1 MKQTHKFQAGFNLL
15 EVLIAIAIFAIGM
28 MALASLQGNL
38 TRSAADAN
46 TRTVATNIA
55 EELIENR
62 RGFAR
67 ITDPTN
73 TFPAF
78 DDIVNETAT
87 VTRGGITYTV
97 VSDVTSYWYD
107 LASDAFTTTEPT
119 GSPVPDYKLMQVNV
133 SWTAPNF
140 RSVEGTELSGAD
152 VGTGSITISDTISSL
167 TSAASSKV
175 ATQEE
180 HEIPAPAVDYN
191 PGQRPDI
198 VSLSLGD
205 NKFKESLLP
214 EPDVIRRNELV
225 ETRFDVITYS
235 QTDAGALFLRREE
248 FIAVSCEC
256 SLRAPPGDPELSG
269 RRPTVW
275 AGDEYAEG
283 HLVDKPYGVSA
294 NNQQS
299 AFCDICCR
307 DHHDGGSSTDD
318 HADTAVNAYDPFRPT
333 SEYWDSGSFDGDH
346 KHYNRVRNGNNPP
359 TLELADAVNDTYVE
373 ACKLVRKD
381 GFFKVAQDFRQ
392 EDRHVFPQDFLDDQS
407 EVDTYSAY
415 VTQAADDYENA
426 AYVDYETAPPCI
438 GGPSPCVEEPSYGA
452 DYPDAAGDGEFPT
465 WTELPLD
472 GQATQQLRSRGIYID
487 YLSYDLRTVIDCLRA
502 GGDEDSCQTG
512 DVVLDRTLSTN
523 ILEIIPF
530 YDVQLTF
537 LNRWTETPTNTPV
550 DTTNEGLEDDNAHSR
565 GVASKQALGGSVVD
579 ASGHRGNL
587 GLTDTAMTDP
597 QYASNIIGNTIVVQA
612 LDDSGNGGGD
622 PEPDPNP
629 IVAGNITE
637 TVSGLQATDI
647 EVVGVNGAQCDRTV
661 GGYSCSVPPTAS
673 NPRLRVHGYGQNNQN
688 RYACSTG
695 SLLIKNSEVVN
706 GANAEAVFELHASP
720 TNPEGTTYN
729 IHVQSPACGST

>member
-1 MKQTHKFQAGFNLL
+1 MNMNHTRQSGFNLL

-46 TRTVATNIA
+46 TRTVAVNLA
-55 EELIENR
+55 ETLIETR

-67 ITDPTN
+67 VTDPTN
-73 TFPAF
+73 TLPAY
-78 DDIVNETAT
+78 DDIADETIT
-87 VTRGGITYTV
+87 VTRGGITYTINSV
-97 VSDVTSYWYD
+97 VTPYWYN
-107 LASDAFTTTEPT
+107 LAGDNFTTTEPG
-119 GSPVPDYKLMQVNV
+119 GSPIPDYKLMTVTVN
-133 SWTAPNF
+133 WAAPDF
-140 RSVEGTELSGAD
+140 RSVEGTEVAI
-152 VGTGSITISDTISSL
+152 GTGSITVADTISSL
-167 TSAASSKV
+167 TSAASSRV
-175 ATQEE
+175 LTQEKQDVA
-180 HEIPAPAVDYN
+180 APPVDYN
-191 PGQRPDI
+191 PGARPDI

-248 FIAVSCEC
+248 FAVVSCEC
-256 SLRAPPGDPELSG
+256 TLKAPSGDPETSG
-269 RRPTVW
+269 RRPTIW

-283 HLVDKPYGVSA
+283 HFVDKPYGVEA

-299 AFCDICCR
+299 AFCGICCR

-318 HADTAVNAYDPFRPT
+318 HSDTAVNQYDPFKPT
-333 SEYWDSGSFDGDH
+333 TEYWTTGTFDGDH

-392 EDRHVFPQDFLDDQS
+392 EDRHVFPEDFLDDQS
-407 EVDTYSAY
+407 EVDTYSDY
-415 VTQAADDYENA
+415 VTEAADAYEDA
-426 AYVDYETAPPCI
+426 AYPNYEAGPPCI
-438 GGPSPCVEEPSYGA
+438 GGPSPCVAEPDYGNP
-452 DYPDAAGDGEFPT
+452 YPDDLGNNKFPT
-465 WTELPLD
+465 WTELPLAGED
-472 GQATQQLRSRGIYID
+472 TQQLRSRGLYID
-487 YLSYDLRTVIDCLRA
+487 YLSSDLRSVLDCLRS

-565 GVASKQALGGSVVD
+565 GVASKEALGGSDVE

-587 GLTDTAMTDP
+587 GLTDTAMINPQFSSDVMQDTIEVQAEDGSGGGGGTPNPGTDP
-597 QYASNIIGNTIVVQA
+597 V
-612 LDDSGNGGGD
+612 
-622 PEPDPNP
+622 
-629 IVAGNITE
+629 VAGNVSE
-637 TVSGLQATDI
+637 TVNGLQATDI
-647 EVVGVNGAQCDRTV
+647 EVIGLNGAVCDRTV
-661 GGYSCSVPPTAS
+661 GGYECSVPPAAS
-673 NPRLRVHGYGQNNQN
+673 NPRLKVYGYGKNNTD

-695 SLLIKNSEVVN
+695 SVLVKNSQVVN
-706 GANAEAVFELHASP
+706 GANAEAVFELHATP
-720 TNPEGTTYN
+720 TNPEGTTYH
-729 IHVQSPACGST
+729 IHVQSTACT